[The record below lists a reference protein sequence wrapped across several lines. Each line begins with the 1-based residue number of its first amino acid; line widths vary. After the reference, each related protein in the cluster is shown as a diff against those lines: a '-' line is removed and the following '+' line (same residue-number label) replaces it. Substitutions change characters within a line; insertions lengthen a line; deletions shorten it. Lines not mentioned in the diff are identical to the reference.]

1 MTTELLTTRE
11 GPIAV
16 LTLNRPEARNAWSE
30 DMAGEVVR
38 ALCQADAD
46 PEVRVIVLTGAGDA
60 FSAGGDLKAMR
71 DRTGMF
77 AGPGAELRDRYHHG
91 LQQVSRAFESC
102 ETPIVAAVNGPAIGA
117 GLDLACMCDI
127 RIASEKAR
135 FGETF
140 VSVGLVP
147 GDGGAYFLTRAIGFA
162 RALEMALT
170 GRVIDAM
177 EAHRFGLVSGVV
189 PHEELMSA
197 AMAVAT
203 SIARQAPIAVKLT
216 KAAFYRGYQ
225 KDLETAL
232 TMAAAFQGLAQRTED
247 HAEGVAALLE
257 GRRPDFKGR

>member
-1 MTTELLTTRE
+1 MTAELLTSQD
-11 GPIAV
+11 GPILT
-16 LTLNRPEARNAWSE
+16 LTLNRPEARNAWSD
-30 DMAGEVVR
+30 DMAAAVVR

-46 PEVRVIVLTGAGDA
+46 PDVRVIVLTGAGDA

-71 DRTGMF
+71 DRSGMF
-77 AGPGAELRDRYHHG
+77 AGDGAELRDRYHHG

-127 RIASEKAR
+127 RIASDKAR

-147 GDGGAYFLTRAIGFA
+147 GDGGAYFLSRAIGFA

-170 GRVIDAM
+170 ARVIDAV
-177 EAHRFGLVSGVV
+177 EAHRIGLVSGVV
-189 PHEELMSA
+189 PHEELPAA

-203 SIARQAPIAVKLT
+203 SIARQAPVAAKLT

-232 TMAAAFQGLAQRTED
+232 TMAAAFQGLAQRTAD

-257 GRRPDFKGR
+257 GRKPTFQGH

>member
-1 MTTELLTTRE
+1 MTTELLTTRD

-30 DMAGEVVR
+30 DMAGGVVR

-46 PEVRVIVLTGAGDA
+46 PDVRVIVLTGAGDA

-71 DRTGMF
+71 DQTGMF

-189 PHEELMSA
+189 PHEELLSA

-232 TMAAAFQGLAQRTED
+232 TMAAAFQGLAQRTAD

-257 GRRPDFKGR
+257 GRRPDFTGR

>member
-1 MTTELLTTRE
+1 MTTELLTAQD
-11 GPIAV
+11 GPIMT

-30 DMAGEVVR
+30 DMAAAVVR

-46 PEVRVIVLTGAGDA
+46 PEVRVIILTGAGEA

-71 DRTGMF
+71 DQTGMF
-77 AGPGAELRDRYHHG
+77 AGAGAELRDRYHHG
-91 LQQVSRAFESC
+91 LQQVSRAFEAC

-127 RIASEKAR
+127 RLASDKAR

-147 GDGGAYFLTRAIGFA
+147 GDGGAYFLSRAIGFA

-170 GRVIDAM
+170 ARIIDAA
-177 EAHRFGLVSGVV
+177 EAHRIGLVSGVL
-189 PHEELMSA
+189 PHAELSA
-197 AMAVAT
+197 AAQAVAT
-203 SIARQAPIAVKLT
+203 SIARQAPMAVKLT

-232 TMAAAFQGLAQRTED
+232 TMAAAFQGLAQRTAD
-247 HAEGVAALLE
+247 HAEGVAAILE
-257 GRRPDFKGR
+257 GRRPAFQGR

>member
-1 MTTELLTTRE
+1 MTDHLLSHRE
-11 GPIAV
+11 GPILW
-16 LTLNRPEARNAWSE
+16 LTLNRPEARNAYSDE
-30 DMAGEVVR
+30 MAA
-38 ALCQADAD
+38 ALVQALTAADAD
-46 PEVRVIVLTGAGDA
+46 GEVRVIVLSGAGDA

-77 AGPGAELRDRYHHG
+77 AGAGAELRDRYHWG
-91 LQQVSRAFESC
+91 LQQVAKAFEAC

-127 RIASEKAR
+127 RLASERAK

-170 GRVIDAM
+170 ARLIDAG
-177 EAHRFGLVSGVV
+177 EAHRIGLVSGVV
-189 PHEELMSA
+189 PHEELASA
-197 AMAVAT
+197 ARAVAT
-203 SIARQAPIAVKLT
+203 SIARQAPVAVRLT

-232 TMAAAFQGLAQRTED
+232 TMAAAFQGLAQRTDD
-247 HAEGVAALLE
+247 HAEAVMALLE
-257 GRRPDFKGR
+257 KRPPEFRGH

>member
-1 MTTELLTTRE
+1 MTTELLTTTE
-11 GPIAV
+11 GPIAI
-16 LTLNRPEARNAWSE
+16 LTLNRPDARNAWSD
-30 DMAGEVVR
+30 DMAAAVVR

-46 PEVRVIVLTGAGDA
+46 PGVRVIVLTGAGDA

-77 AGPGAELRDRYHHG
+77 AGDGAELRDRYHHG
-91 LQQVSRAFESC
+91 LQQVARAFETC
-102 ETPIVAAVNGPAIGA
+102 ETPVVAAVNGPAIGA

-127 RIASEKAR
+127 RLASEKAR

-147 GDGGAYFLTRAIGFA
+147 GDGGAYFLSRAIGFA

-170 GRVIDAM
+170 ARVIDAA
-177 EAHRFGLVSGVV
+177 EAHRIGLVSGVL
-189 PHEELMSA
+189 PQEELMAA

-203 SIARQAPIAVKLT
+203 SIARQAPVAVKLT

-232 TMAAAFQGLAQRTED
+232 TMAAAFQGLAQRTAD

-257 GRRPDFKGR
+257 GRRPLFNGH

>member
-189 PHEELMSA
+189 PHEKLMSA

-232 TMAAAFQGLAQRTED
+232 TMAAAFQGLAQRTAD